1 MSENEEIIVN
11 EEVVE
16 ESTDKSGTTFATNI
30 SNFFSENKSGLIKWA
45 SIPLV
50 IIVLTV
56 VWRVWWLPQ
65 RNVEANI
72 KLAKLYHFYKSDS
85 MDVVLKG
92 KRKVTSAPEIA
103 RSYWLTSKGKEAA
116 LMAATAYLKQGKY
129 KKAIDFFDKCK
140 SNDNT
145 VKASILA
152 GKASCYSEL
161 KDLSKAGSL
170 YLQAAKI
177 GDNEFT
183 AMYYKKAGIH
193 FEMSKE
199 YGKAVKAYTALKT
212 EYAGTGIQ
220 EISDIDRYIYKAKAL
235 NGDLEK
241 D

>member
-1 MSENEEIIVN
+1 MSENEEIIVH

-16 ESTDKSGTTFATNI
+16 ESTEKSVSSFTTNI
-30 SNFFSENKSGLIKWA
+30 SNFFSENKSNLIKWA
-45 SIPLV
+45 AIPLA
-50 IIVLTV
+50 IIALVV

-65 RNVEANI
+65 RNAEANT
-72 KLAKLYHFYKSDS
+72 KLAKLHHFYKLDS

-92 KRKVTSAPEIA
+92 KSKVTSAPEIA
-103 RSYWLTSKGKEAA
+103 RSYWLTAKGKEAA

-129 KKAIDFFDKCK
+129 QEAIDFFDKCK
-140 SNDNT
+140 SRDNT
-145 VKASILA
+145 LRASILA

-161 KDLSKAGSL
+161 KEYKKAGSL

-183 AMYYKKAGIH
+183 AMFYKKAGIH

-212 EYAGTGIQ
+212 KYAGTGIQ

-241 D
+241 N